1 MDTLSPAVIQQLK
14 SLYPATADSPV
25 LENPWYLV
33 AVVAFNAA
41 RHPEAVVSV
50 YKVVLEEL
58 RVQSDDVDFEDHV
71 TLVRRIKEA
80 LLKASVTDGIPRA
93 VTTMLLLN
101 SVVPK
106 DILET
111 LSQTPVRDFS
121 RPFSDLASHG
131 TQFLTEAFGEVE
143 GAQAQDLINSSSPD
157 SAMLTTVAYGLIL
170 GHGSVVSTL
179 ETTYILIAASI
190 LDEFP
195 RQVSWFYLAAM
206 RHGAT
211 IEETKAV
218 REMALKVASLT
229 NTTFRG
235 AVPEVVAKEMIQV
248 H

>member
-1 MDTLSPAVIQQLK
+1 MDTLSPTVIQQLK
-14 SLYPATADSPV
+14 SLYPYSKI
-25 LENPWYLV
+25 LGIWSLS
-33 AVVAFNAA
+33 VAFNAA

-58 RVQSDDVDFEDHV
+58 RVQSDDDVDFEDHV

-111 LSQTPVRDFS
+111 LSHTPVRDFS

-195 RQVSWFYLAAM
+195 RQVSWFSLAAM

-235 AVPEVVAKEMIQV
+235 TVPEVVAKEMIQV